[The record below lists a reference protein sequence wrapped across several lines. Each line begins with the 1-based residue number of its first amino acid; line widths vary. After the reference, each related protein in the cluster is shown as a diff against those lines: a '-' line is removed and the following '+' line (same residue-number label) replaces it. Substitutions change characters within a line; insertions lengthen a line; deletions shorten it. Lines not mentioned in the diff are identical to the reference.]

1 MMMTQPPVNW
11 QIAQP
16 REVRQETGRWLRAAR
31 QRQNMTLP
39 MLASASGVPVT
50 TLHRLEREGQGG
62 VDSLLRA
69 LHALGLLDDFQS
81 FIRGRLRL
89 AELPTDLSEL
99 DRPVRVRQRVRVAK
113 STQGVP

>member
-1 MMMTQPPVNW
+1 MNMAKPSATW

-16 REVRQETGRWLRAAR
+16 REVRQAAGRWLRAAR
-31 QRQNMTLP
+31 QRQNLTLP

-62 VDSLLRA
+62 LDGFLRV

-81 FIRGRLRL
+81 FISERLRL

-99 DRPVRVRQRVRVAK
+99 DRPVRVRRRVRVAK
-113 STQGVP
+113 STQGSP